1 MTVSGTVAPELA
13 WEYAGIVSD
22 TDEAPSCNDGADR
35 FLGEGGV
42 TIGG

>member
-1 MTVSGTVAPELA
+1 MIVSGTVAPELA
-13 WEYAGIVSD
+13 WECAGIVSD
-22 TDEAPSCNDGADR
+22 TDEAPSCIGADK